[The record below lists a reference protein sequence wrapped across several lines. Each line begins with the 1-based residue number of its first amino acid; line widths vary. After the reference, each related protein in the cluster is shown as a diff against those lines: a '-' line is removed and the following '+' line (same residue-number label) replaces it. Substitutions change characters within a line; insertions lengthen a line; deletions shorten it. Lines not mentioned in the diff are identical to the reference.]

1 MLGCDRIG
9 LVLEAEGE
17 AAPLLEPVTMR
28 GRIGRLLRIPGVRTP
43 RWSEIWPSGADDG
56 ANEADS

>member
-1 MLGCDRIG
+1 M
-9 LVLEAEGE
+9 
-17 AAPLLEPVTMR
+17 EPVTLR

-56 ANEADS
+56 NDGTNEGDN